1 MACQFQTLIRPS
13 LSVTT
18 RITRKVEDPLYRH
31 PEETFMSAQPAIVFV
46 HGMYMNGVRWD
57 PWVERAKARGYQSSA
72 PSWPLPDGRPA
83 ELRANIPEGL
93 GMLTFGA
100 VVDHLKEIVK
110 GLTTPPILIGHSIG
124 GLVVQKLINEGF
136 GSVGVAI
143 SPAPPQGILTLDRSF
158 FKANFPHTN
167 PFAGN
172 KPVIMT
178 PERFQYT
185 FCNTM
190 SVVDSNTAFDRYVV
204 PESRNVPRS
213 RLTKQGHI
221 DFAQEHAPLMVIA
234 GDTDH
239 LVPQPLIEKNVKAY
253 TGKGIVDFKG
263 FNHRS
268 HFICNQEGWEQVA
281 DFAFDWGQEHAG

>member
-18 RITRKVEDPLYRH
+18 RITRKVEDPLDRH

-72 PSWPLPDGRPA
+72 PSWPLHDGRPA

-124 GLVVQKLINEGF
+124 GLRRAGQPQRSTQHADQAGPHRF
-136 GSVGVAI
+136 RAGAC
-143 SPAPPQGILTLDRSF
+143 APD
-158 FKANFPHTN
+158 
-167 PFAGN
+167 
-172 KPVIMT
+172 
-178 PERFQYT
+178 
-185 FCNTM
+185 
-190 SVVDSNTAFDRYVV
+190 
-204 PESRNVPRS
+204 
-213 RLTKQGHI
+213 GHRRR
-221 DFAQEHAPLMVIA
+221 H
-234 GDTDH
+234 
-239 LVPQPLIEKNVKAY
+239 
-253 TGKGIVDFKG
+253 
-263 FNHRS
+263 
-268 HFICNQEGWEQVA
+268 
-281 DFAFDWGQEHAG
+281 